1 LETYDPEKKY
11 RDLKKNITDINEK
24 IKDLNFIKNSLIIF
38 HRKKYIAEIK
48 ELSQIIEDIE
58 TKPIKEYKKQKMK
71 EEIDKLLGL
80 TKSSEE
86 INQVKDFLL
95 FKKIFEKSQGKD
107 QAERFEDAKKK

>member
-1 LETYDPEKKY
+1 
-11 RDLKKNITDINEK
+11 
-24 IKDLNFIKNSLIIF
+24 
-38 HRKKYIAEIK
+38 
-48 ELSQIIEDIE
+48 
-58 TKPIKEYKKQKMK
+58 MK

-107 QAERFEDAKKK
+107 QAERFEDSKKK